1 MKISIITV
9 CYNRSSTIEQ
19 SILSVLQQDY
29 PNIEYIIIDGNSNDG
44 TKEIIAAYG
53 DRISKYIS
61 EKDKGMYDAI
71 NKGVKL
77 ATGDVIGLMHSD
89 DTFYDNE
96 VVSKIVKAFQEH
108 DSIDGVYGDGIY
120 VTNDAEERLVR
131 NRIGGEYNVKRI
143 EQGWLPLHPTV
154 YFKRSCI
161 EQYGLYN
168 LDFKI
173 ASDTEFLI
181 RYLYKHEVKMHYLNS
196 YMVKMKMGGLST
208 DYKRAV
214 EVLKEDYKIYKFHNM
229 NPFSAVF
236 QKKMQALQQ
245 YLKK

>member
-1 MKISIITV
+1 MLISVITI
-9 CYNRSSTIEQ
+9 CYNRSKTIDA
-19 SILSVLQQDY
+19 SIQSVLNQDY

-53 DRISKYIS
+53 DRISKYVS

-96 VVSKIVKAFQEH
+96 VVSKIVKAFEEH

-131 NRIGGEYNVKRI
+131 NRIGGEYNLKRI
-143 EQGWLPLHPTV
+143 KQGWLPLHPTV
-154 YFKRSCI
+154 YFRKSCF
-161 EQYGLYN
+161 EKYGLYN

-236 QKKMQALQQ
+236 QKKMHALQQ